1 MSDISRLTLC
11 VDPSTVLLIG
21 TGGTSKTRAAYENGV
36 KTEANVQRGGAD
48 VHRLTGVAVSVNG
61 VGLDGAVVETSTPL
75 ENVPAGG
82 LFRAEGLAEVSVRA
96 EGRQGFSGGSPRGVL
111 AVTVFVE
118 RLVPVGNANELLKG
132 ASSAKRM
139 VVGGATNGE

>member
-1 MSDISRLTLC
+1 MSEVSRLTLC

-21 TGGTSKTRAAYENGV
+21 TGGTARTRAAYENGV
-36 KTEANVQRGGAD
+36 KTDSNVQRAGSD

-61 VGLDGAVVETSTPL
+61 VGLDGAVIETATPL

-82 LFRAEGLAEVSVRA
+82 IFRAEGLAEVSVRA
-96 EGRQGFSGGSPRGVL
+96 DGRPGFAGGAPRGVL

-118 RLVPVGNANELLKG
+118 RLVPVGNANDLLKG
-132 ASSAKRM
+132 ASAARR
-139 VVGGATNGE
+139 ATVAE

>member
-21 TGGTSKTRAAYENGV
+21 TGGTSKTRVAYENGV
-36 KTEANVQRGGAD
+36 KTDSNVQRGGAD
-48 VHRLTGVAVSVNG
+48 VLRLTGVAVSVNG
-61 VGLDGAVVETSTPL
+61 VGLDGAVVETATPL

-82 LFRAEGLAEVSVRA
+82 IFRAEGLAEVSVRA
-96 EGRQGFSGGSPRGVL
+96 DGRPGFAGGAPRGVL

-118 RLVPVGNANELLKG
+118 RLVPVGNANELLKS
-132 ASSAKRM
+132 AS
-139 VVGGATNGE
+139 ATRRATAAE

>member
-1 MSDISRLTLC
+1 MSDISRLTLS

-21 TGGTSKTRAAYENGV
+21 TGGTSRTRVAYANGV
-36 KTEANVQRGGAD
+36 KTEVNVQRGGAD
-48 VHRLTGVAVSVNG
+48 VHRLTGVAVSVSG
-61 VGLDGAVVETSTPL
+61 VGLDGAVVETATPL

-82 LFRAEGLAEVSVRA
+82 IFRAEGIAEVSVRA
-96 EGRQGFSGGSPRGVL
+96 DGRPGFAGGAPRGVL

-132 ASSAKRM
+132 VSGPRRTTAS
-139 VVGGATNGE
+139 E